1 MKASEWVGEGVLHPE
16 NLLGYS
22 FVIKGKVGRGR
33 RTSVSFLSRRH
44 ASIISSTSKLSKG
57 VFLSLHGQ
65 ARFTNYGFLCV
76 QRAYPRD
83 HELTELTGQDVGLMA
98 PLFYCFGVRLV
109 LLLHGFVVKQACLVL

>member
-1 MKASEWVGEGVLHPE
+1 MPHPE
-16 NLLGYS
+16 NLVGYS
-22 FVIKGKVGRGR
+22 LIIKRKVGRGR
-33 RTSVSFLSRRH
+33 TPLMFFWSKPHVSNISCSSRLGR
-44 ASIISSTSKLSKG
+44 G
-57 VFLSLHGQ
+57 VFLSLQGQ

>member
-65 ARFTNYGFLCV
+65 ARSAGHCFLRV
-76 QRAYPRD
+76 WRACLRD
-83 HELTELTGQDVGLMA
+83 H
-98 PLFYCFGVRLV
+98 
-109 LLLHGFVVKQACLVL
+109 